1 MKNKLLTVVVILGI
15 GFFTN
20 NISAQ
25 GATIIATTA
34 GAEIASPITL
44 AQSSVL
50 EFGAMIV
57 SATAGTCTLNPEDTG
72 RTATGGVTLITSGA
86 TPSVAG
92 YTVGGTASR
101 NYAITLPASI
111 TVVNGINNMTING
124 IGSFVGSKTAV
135 SSTGT
140 LDSNAQDIFKVGG
153 TLIVDASQAA
163 GVYAGTFAVTVNYN

>member
-1 MKNKLLTVVVILGI
+1 MKNNLFTVLTIFTI

-25 GATIIATTA
+25 GATITATTA

-44 AQSSVL
+44 KQDSVL

-57 SATAGTCTLNPEDTG
+57 SATDGTCVLDPEDTG

-86 TPSVAG
+86 TPNAAG

-101 NYAITLPASI
+101 NYAITLPTTI
-111 TVVNGINNMTING
+111 TVKNGVNDMTINS
-124 IGSFVGSKTAV
+124 INSYVTSKTAF
-135 SSTGT
+135 STTGT
-140 LDSNAQDIFKVGG
+140 LASNAQDTFKVGG
-153 TLIVDASQAA
+153 TLYVDASQAA
-163 GVYAGTFAVTVNYN
+163 GVYAGTFQVTVNYN